1 MPTQKLAG
9 KIALVTGATSGIGR
23 ATALALAGEGA
34 RIIAAGRRKDR
45 LESLSQELVSHFGV
59 EGVGI
64 LEMDVRNREDV
75 REGLSHLES
84 AGWGEID
91 ILVNNAGLAA
101 GLSPVHEGLFDDW
114 DRMIETNISG
124 LLSVTRM
131 VLPGMVARGGGHVVN
146 IGSAAGREIYPQG
159 NVYCATKFAVHA
171 LNRAIRL
178 DTLGKNIRVTNVA
191 PGMVETE
198 FSLVRFHGD
207 AERAGKVYED
217 ISPLTAEDVADA
229 ILWAVTRPPHVNVE
243 EVLLMPTAQASTMHV
258 HRG

>member
-1 MPTQKLAG
+1 MPTQRLAG

-23 ATALALAGEGA
+23 ATALALAAEGA
-34 RIIAAGRRKDR
+34 KIIAAGRRKHR
-45 LESLSQELVSHFGV
+45 LESLSQEIVGQYGAD
-59 EGVGI
+59 GVGI

-75 REGLSHLES
+75 REGLSRLES

-101 GLSPVHEGLFDDW
+101 GLSPLQDGLFDDW

-131 VLPGMVARGGGHVVN
+131 VLPGMVARGRGHVVN
-146 IGSAAGREIYPQG
+146 IGSLAGREIYPQG
-159 NVYCATKFAVHA
+159 NVYCASKYAVHA
-171 LNRAIRL
+171 LNRAMRL
-178 DTLGKNIRVTNVA
+178 DTLGQNIRVTNVE

-207 AERAGKVYED
+207 AERASKVYENLT
-217 ISPLTAEDVADA
+217 PLTPDDVADA
-229 ILWAVTRPPHVNVE
+229 IVWALTRPAHVNVE
-243 EVLLMPTAQASTMHV
+243 EILLMPTAQASSTHV